1 MNVRNC
7 RVCGKIFNYVMGP
20 MICPRCRE
28 ESEAKFQEVKLY
40 IQEHRNADIRD
51 VSEDCGVTGNQI
63 RQWIREERL
72 QFSEDSP
79 VQIACEKCGDMIRS
93 GRFCAK
99 CKAEMTNGFNEAFKI
114 KKPQTPSHP
123 EPKKG
128 ERSKMRFL

>member
-20 MICPRCRE
+20 AVCPRCKE
-28 ESEAKFQEVKLY
+28 DSEAKFQEVKQY
-40 IQEHRNADIRD
+40 IQDHRNADIRE
-51 VSEDCGVTGNQI
+51 VSEDCEVTTNQI

-79 VQIACEKCGDMIRS
+79 VQIACEKCGEMIRS

-99 CKAEMTNGFNEAFKI
+99 CKTDMANGLNNAFRP
-114 KKPQTPSHP
+114 KKAQPAHP
-123 EPKKG
+123 ETKK
-128 ERSKMRFL
+128 EDRSKMRFL